1 MMQISYIYKAIWLIS
16 LLSILQFF
24 SSCGGKTDDGDV
36 QKKVADK
43 ISSMRGY
50 DAVQANVRNGIVFL
64 TGQCEGNGCAKQLEE
79 GIRDLEGVIAV
90 ENDITEGRS
99 VGR

>member
-1 MMQISYIYKAIWLIS
+1 MFS
-16 LLSILQFF
+16 LLFVLQSF
-24 SSCGGKTDDGDV
+24 SSCGGKTDDGEV

-43 ISSMRGY
+43 ISGMQGY

-64 TGQCEGNGCAKQLEE
+64 TGQCEGSGCAKQLEE
-79 GIRDLEGVIAV
+79 GIRDVEGVIAV
-90 ENDITEGRS
+90 ENDITEGSS